1 MRNNNNNNNDN
12 QASNQA
18 SNQPTNSKNYVFTLN
33 VSRSASTKPGVLA
46 YVHNGAIKRRL
57 DRSSYWLE
65 FRLISVKNGEVPL
78 TTSDGRSLS
87 TAEFVKRLS
96 GDPSDDIIMSVELS
110 TDFEDDWESSP
121 WGSVKVSFNAE
132 DLREGRETEYKGAIT
147 QYFHLEGAE
156 IQLHREVMRPKIDPS
171 ILDGFEGTAKSS
183 NVVTAEQLHSKA
195 AARKRKREAAAAAR
209 AAAATAATPDTA
221 ATTQAAAAA
230 AATAATPDTATTT
243 HAMSG
248 EQVDIDS
255 ILD

>member
-1 MRNNNNNNNDN
+1 MRNNNNNDN

-57 DRSSYWLE
+57 DGSSYWLE
-65 FRLISVKNGEVPL
+65 FRLISSKNGEVPL

-87 TAEFVKRLS
+87 TAEFVKLLS
-96 GDPSDDIIMSVELS
+96 GDASDDVIMSVELS
-110 TDFEDDWESSP
+110 TDFEDEWDTS

-132 DLREGRETEYKGAIT
+132 DICVGRETEYKGAIT

-156 IQLHREVMRPKIDPS
+156 IQLHREVVRPKIDPS
-171 ILDGFEGTAKSS
+171 ILDGFEGTAKS

-195 AARKRKREAAAAAR
+195 AARKRKREAAKAARDAAAIVSKPGIV
-209 AAAATAATPDTA
+209 AESVVSSD
-221 ATTQAAAAA
+221 ATTDWEVPVAL
-230 AATAATPDTATTT
+230 
-243 HAMSG
+243 S
-248 EQVDIDS
+248 VDIDY

>member
-1 MRNNNNNNNDN
+1 MKNNN
-12 QASNQA
+12 QASNLSNS
-18 SNQPTNSKNYVFTLN
+18 SNQVSNPTNSTVKNYVFTLN
-33 VSRSASTKPGVLA
+33 VSKSVSTKPGVLA

-96 GDPSDDIIMSVELS
+96 GDASDDIIMSVELS

-121 WGSVKVSFNAE
+121 WGSVKVSFNVD
-132 DLREGRETEYKGAIT
+132 DLRVGRETEYKGAIT

-171 ILDGFEGTAKSS
+171 ILDGFEGIAKS

-209 AAAATAATPDTA
+209 A
-221 ATTQAAAAA
+221 TQA
-230 AATAATPDTATTT
+230 AATAATPDTATTIQA
-243 HAMSG
+243 AMSG
-248 EQVDIDS
+248 EQVDIDN

>member
-1 MRNNNNNNNDN
+1 MRNNNNNDN
-12 QASNQA
+12 QVSNQA

-57 DRSSYWLE
+57 DGSSYWLE
-65 FRLISVKNGEVPL
+65 FRLISSKNGEVPL

-87 TAEFVKRLS
+87 TAEFVKLLS
-96 GDPSDDIIMSVELS
+96 GDASDDVIMSVELS
-110 TDFEDDWESSP
+110 TDFEDEWDTS

-132 DLREGRETEYKGAIT
+132 DICVGRETEYKGAIT

-156 IQLHREVMRPKIDPS
+156 IQLHREVVRPKIDPS
-171 ILDGFEGTAKSS
+171 ILDGFESIAKP

-195 AARKRKREAAAAAR
+195 AARKRKREAAKAARDAAAIVSKPGTVVESVVASNDTDTDWEVP
-209 AAAATAATPDTA
+209 AAL
-221 ATTQAAAAA
+221 
-230 AATAATPDTATTT
+230 
-243 HAMSG
+243 S
-248 EQVDIDS
+248 VDIDY

>member
-1 MRNNNNNNNDN
+1 MRNNNNNDN

-57 DRSSYWLE
+57 DGSSYWLE
-65 FRLISVKNGEVPL
+65 FRLISSKNGEVPL

-87 TAEFVKRLS
+87 TAEFVKLLS
-96 GDPSDDIIMSVELS
+96 GDASDDVIMSVELS
-110 TDFEDDWESSP
+110 TDFEDEWDTS
-121 WGSVKVSFNAE
+121 WGCVKVSFSAE
-132 DLREGRETEYKGAIT
+132 DLRVGRETEYKGAIT

-156 IQLHREVMRPKIDPS
+156 IQLHREVVRPKIDPS

-209 AAAATAATPDTA
+209 ATAAAAANPDTAITTQVAATAATASKPGADTEWEA
-221 ATTQAAAAA
+221 
-230 AATAATPDTATTT
+230 
-243 HAMSG
+243 SN
-248 EQVDIDS
+248 VDIDD
-255 ILD
+255 LLN

>member
-1 MRNNNNNNNDN
+1 MRNNN
-12 QASNQA
+12 QSSNP
-18 SNQPTNSKNYVFTLN
+18 SNSKNYVFTLN
-33 VSRSASTKPGVLA
+33 VSKNASTKPGVLA

-57 DRSSYWLE
+57 DASSYWLE

-87 TAEFVKRLS
+87 TSEFVERLS
-96 GDPSDDIIMSVELS
+96 GDASDDVVMSVELS
-110 TDFEDDWESSP
+110 TDFEDDWDSS
-121 WGSVKVSFNAE
+121 WGCVKVSFSAE
-132 DLREGRETEYKGAIT
+132 DLRVGRETEYKGAIT

-209 AAAATAATPDTA
+209 ATAAAAANPDATTTQAAATAATASKPGADTEWEA
-221 ATTQAAAAA
+221 
-230 AATAATPDTATTT
+230 
-243 HAMSG
+243 SN
-248 EQVDIDS
+248 VDIDD
-255 ILD
+255 LLN

>member
-1 MRNNNNNNNDN
+1 MRNNNNNDN

-57 DRSSYWLE
+57 DGSSYWLE
-65 FRLISVKNGEVPL
+65 FRLISSKNGEVPL

-87 TAEFVKRLS
+87 TAEFVKLLS
-96 GDPSDDIIMSVELS
+96 GDASDDVIMSVELS
-110 TDFEDDWESSP
+110 TDFEDEWDTS

-132 DLREGRETEYKGAIT
+132 DICVGRETEYKGAIT

-156 IQLHREVMRPKIDPS
+156 IQLHREVVRPKIDPS
-171 ILDGFEGTAKSS
+171 ILDGFEGTAKS
-183 NVVTAEQLHSKA
+183 NVVTVEQLHSKA
-195 AARKRKREAAAAAR
+195 AARKRKREAAKAARDAAAIVSKPGIV
-209 AAAATAATPDTA
+209 AESVVSSD
-221 ATTQAAAAA
+221 ATTDWEVPA
-230 AATAATPDTATTT
+230 DL
-243 HAMSG
+243 S
-248 EQVDIDS
+248 VDIDY

>member
-1 MRNNNNNNNDN
+1 M
-12 QASNQA
+12 
-18 SNQPTNSKNYVFTLN
+18 KNYTFTLN
-33 VSRSASTKPGVLA
+33 VSKTASNKPGVLA

-96 GDPSDDIIMSVELS
+96 GDASDDIIMSVELS

-121 WGSVKVSFNAE
+121 WGSVKVSFNVD
-132 DLREGRETEYKGAIT
+132 DLRVGRETEYKGAIT

-171 ILDGFEGTAKSS
+171 ILDGFEGIAKS

-209 AAAATAATPDTA
+209 ATQAAATAATPDTA